1 MQVSAHDLEVYWSH
15 QYGDNSLPGLREV
28 YPLASFE
35 AEAAESQRIG
45 YGSSA
50 AKLAGYRSETD
61 FAYACTARWASEYFS
76 TVSAVWEV
84 QFNFG
89 YNRREGVEDP
99 TAHVRHG
106 AEVAFV
112 FSHPTQEDSGVPVG
126 NMPEPVRVADMVVSY
141 FTNFAK
147 TGDPNGVSDLG
158 QELPFWPQ
166 TRGSDPTRPAEDL
179 VLQINGAD
187 EGDVIVLNEYQGEA
201 CQFWKD
207 HWQPWDRETC
217 FDGCFGGCIPCDFN
231 GDGELG
237 PRLDFSQYGE
247 PTGYSCY

>member
-1 MQVSAHDLEVYWSH
+1 
-15 QYGDNSLPGLREV
+15 V
-28 YPLASFE
+28 YPLDSFE
-35 AEAAESQRIG
+35 PEAAESQRIG

-50 AKLAGYRSETD
+50 AALAGYRSETD

-76 TVSAVWEV
+76 AVSPVWEA

-89 YNRREGVEDP
+89 YNRPEGTEDP
-99 TAHVRHG
+99 TAHVTHG
-106 AEVAFV
+106 AELAFV
-112 FSHPTQEDSGVPVG
+112 FSHPTVEGNGVPVADL
-126 NMPEPVRVADMVVSY
+126 PEPVRVADMVVSY

-158 QELPFWPQ
+158 QELAFWPQ
-166 TRGSDPTRPAEDL
+166 TRGSDTTRPAEDL

-187 EGDVIVLNEYQGEA
+187 EGDVTVLNAYRDEA
-201 CQFWKD
+201 CQFWRD

-217 FDGCFGGCIPCDFN
+217 VDGCFGGCIPCDSD

-237 PRLDFSQYGE
+237 PRLDRSQYGE
-247 PTGYSCY
+247 PTGYSC